1 MVPTAAYRSRP
12 SELRAKAKSRTWC
25 PRAHM
30 DGPWTNFYE
39 LTYHMEHLTEEQY
52 MEAWNIMEQDPP
64 FEHPPRNFFE
74 EAFWNEEIYKPERQ
88 KMQQEA
94 DLKRWERLVEL
105 GVVSTEGDEI
115 YDWELPQEDPTL

>member
-1 MVPTAAYRSRP
+1 
-12 SELRAKAKSRTWC
+12 
-25 PRAHM
+25 M

-39 LTYHMEHLTEEQY
+39 LNYHMEHLTEEQY